1 MRTWRSCKL
10 ILMSLNAVEIALL
23 RPLLGKVSFF
33 ESLEPQELDAV
44 AAALDKVSFRKD
56 ETLIR
61 QGDTG
66 DAFYLVGSGAVRV
79 VKDGTKVAELK
90 EVGFF
95 GEIALLFDVKRT
107 ATVEGTA
114 PGDLY
119 RMGRAEFERMIEAN
133 RLIGDLIRVTAQQR
147 LAKED
152 SAPAN

>member
-1 MRTWRSCKL
+1 
-10 ILMSLNAVEIALL
+10 MSLNAAEIAQL
-23 RPLLGKVSFF
+23 RPLLGRVSFF

-44 AAALDKVSFRKD
+44 AAALDKVPYTKG

-79 VKDGTKVAELK
+79 VRDGKPVAELK
-90 EVGFF
+90 EGGFF

-107 ATVEGTA
+107 ASVEGA
-114 PGDLY
+114 AAGDVY
-119 RMGRAEFERMIEAN
+119 RMSRTEFERMIEAN

-152 SAPAN
+152 SAATN